1 MDLSNHFIWQW
12 KFGARFCESNL
23 HFNNFAF
30 WIFARSVI
38 PTPLHNNN
46 IMHFMLSAWCYYL
59 QQLTRLP
66 MHFKCTYSYTQT
78 LCMMYLPH
86 LNNIKYFR
94 FSTKYLNLIGSM
106 HFRVTRM
113 QSDEVNVY
121 YDTCVCVCVHGNT
134 IRNPQISELFVK
146 VHRY

>member
-1 MDLSNHFIWQW
+1 
-12 KFGARFCESNL
+12 
-23 HFNNFAF
+23 
-30 WIFARSVI
+30 
-38 PTPLHNNN
+38 
-46 IMHFMLSAWCYYL
+46 
-59 QQLTRLP
+59 
-66 MHFKCTYSYTQT
+66 
-78 LCMMYLPH
+78 MMYLPH

-94 FSTKYLNLIGSM
+94 FSTKYLNLISSM